1 MAALARRLEGL
12 GGAPVILVGTA
23 GEVNSGRSDPLDR
36 LAELAA
42 RHGAWLHVDAA
53 FGAFA
58 RVTPRASDLVRGI
71 ERADSIAADAH
82 KWLNVPYDC
91 GFALLR
97 DRDATARTFRLSA
110 PYLPP
115 AVDGEP
121 RDLVP
126 ANLTPESSRRARA
139 LPVFATLLARGRAG
153 IRAMVERHLEL
164 AALLADEV
172 RAAEELELVDDP
184 ALNVVP
190 FRFAPDGVRR
200 RDLDELNERLGRAV
214 LDDGR
219 VAVGLTRYRSVVCL
233 RPAIANWRTGEDDVR
248 LVVEVV
254 RELGARLLG

>member
-1 MAALARRLEGL
+1 MAERPPRL
-12 GGAPVILVGTA
+12 
-23 GEVNSGRSDPLDR
+23 R
-36 LAELAA
+36 L
-42 RHGAWLHVDAA
+42 R
-53 FGAFA
+53 
-58 RVTPRASDLVRGI
+58 
-71 ERADSIAADAH
+71 
-82 KWLNVPYDC
+82 
-91 GFALLR
+91 ALLPR
-97 DRDATARTFRLSA
+97 RGSGTFRLSA

-115 AVDGEP
+115 AVDGEL

-126 ANLTPESSRRARA
+126 ANLTPRAAA
-139 LPVFATLLARGRAG
+139 LGRCPCATLLARGRAG
-153 IRAMVERHLEL
+153 IRAMVERHGP

-172 RAAEELELVDDP
+172 RAAGDLELVDEP
-184 ALNVVP
+184 VLNVVP

-254 RELGARLLG
+254 RELGARLLR